1 MVCENWNMEV
11 TLTSPSILLSTYVQ
25 ITILEDLPILKIF
38 DSSLKILELFFN
50 ATTCD
55 LVCDHSLS
63 LELLK

>member
-50 ATTCD
+50 AATCD
-55 LVCDHSLS
+55 LVCDRSLS